1 MAKDIWSDDEF
12 TEFSYRTNERQY
24 TGVYLSREYLDKMSI
39 AVSQNI
45 PERIEE
51 TINENTGVVHTFG
64 QINQLRQNSATT
76 PRPLINTDG
85 SNRTP
90 MSLNVECG
98 EPVIKSYYGNNT
110 EHTPLD
116 MNNVVNIPNI
126 SIESPLNCGNQNRFY
141 NEPYFLRSFHRLMS
155 VEQRESE
162 QLSPYRITN
171 TSPSTFTEFSSP
183 DRCQDSPNND
193 DVICIQEYDRY
204 SGQISP
210 SSSYRC
216 ESVIKYGQIT
226 ENKWENF
233 NKSKLDPRLIN
244 RDRNAYRL
252 DNFEGLKPLSYTN
265 TETYSDEDLQIVD
278 KKLKNTDSSY
288 KFGVINDLRNAD
300 NFNKNNIISYSKSD
314 PRIKKIQIDRESKI
328 SIDCNKHLNIFNAK
342 GSNNLN
348 VEKKMDIIDL
358 SNGDVDLVNDTET
371 TKAPNIFEEYL
382 KKKNEIRKFREEEE
396 KKLTETVDNIIVN
409 LNEDM
414 SDLKCITKKC
424 SMKNDGM
431 IKTHDFNDQTKYNI
445 KETNENILTVENSN
459 VDDNIHHNVDN
470 MVGLIGTHQNHKR
483 LSGRTIEFID
493 LTNEDTADSTA
504 DENVDTGMLILKMK
518 DKILMST
525 ANEDKSEK
533 INKSSENSEEL
544 PINKNET
551 NDENILNENHSVVD
565 QRKTSEKKSSKC
577 KSKKRNKSK
586 NNYKHSE
593 TYKDRNSNKTDSS
606 VMQINSAFEN
616 NNSEL
621 AINSCQIS
629 DEQTDN
635 AEMWTKPFK
644 QQKKADKNEL
654 INELDGVVQHGNETS
669 TTTTNNKTFMKNA
682 YEIIENI
689 KNKKHSL
696 VDSINSGI
704 YVGVQLNPNTSSK
717 SATSLMDVDEK
728 IHYNHDQLSI
738 RVQDP
743 NKTTGFNFPNKNR
756 KSSIDFEK
764 LVPGTDGILKQAT
777 NEDSLKSNIVQ
788 ALSNLERK

>member
-1 MAKDIWSDDEF
+1 MSKDIWSDDEF

-24 TGVYLSREYLDKMSI
+24 TGVYLSREYLDRMSI
-39 AVSQNI
+39 AVPQNI

-51 TINENTGVVHTFG
+51 TINENTGAVHTFG

-76 PRPLINTDG
+76 SRPLINTDG
-85 SNRTP
+85 LNGTP
-90 MSLNVECG
+90 ISLNVECG

-126 SIESPLNCGNQNRFY
+126 RIEGPSNCGNQNRYY
-141 NEPYFLRSFHRLMS
+141 NEPYFLTSFHRLMS
-155 VEQRESE
+155 VEQRESG
-162 QLSPYRITN
+162 QLSPYRIAN
-171 TSPSTFTEFSSP
+171 TSPSIFSEFSSP
-183 DRCQDSPNND
+183 DRCQDSLNND

-204 SGQISP
+204 SGRSSS

-226 ENKWENF
+226 ENKWETF

-244 RDRNAYRL
+244 RDRNTYRL

-265 TETYSDEDLQIVD
+265 TETDEDLRIVD
-278 KKLKNTDSSY
+278 KKLKNTNSSN

-300 NFNKNNIISYSKSD
+300 NFNKNNIISYSESD

-328 SIDCNKHLNIFNAK
+328 SIDCNEPLNIFNAK
-342 GSNNLN
+342 GCNNLN
-348 VEKKMDIIDL
+348 VEKKMDLIDL
-358 SNGDVDLVNDTET
+358 SDGDDGDVDLVNDTET
-371 TKAPNIFEEYL
+371 TKASNIFEEYL
-382 KKKNEIRKFREEEE
+382 KKKNEIRKFREEEQ

-414 SDLKCITKKC
+414 SDLRCVTRKC
-424 SMKNDGM
+424 SMKNDEM
-431 IKTHDFNDQTKYNI
+431 IKTHDINDQTKYNI

-459 VDDNIHHNVDN
+459 VDNNTHQNVDN
-470 MVGLIGTHQNHKR
+470 LVGLIGTHQNHKR
-483 LSGRTIEFID
+483 LSGQTIELID

-504 DENVDTGMLILKMK
+504 DQIVDIEMFISKMK
-518 DKILMST
+518 DEMST
-525 ANEDKSEK
+525 TNEDKSEK
-533 INKSSENSEEL
+533 INKASENSEEL

-551 NDENILNENHSVVD
+551 NAENILNENHSVVD

-577 KSKKRNKSK
+577 KSQKRNKSK
-586 NNYKHSE
+586 DNYKHSE

-606 VMQINSAFEN
+606 VMQIDSAFEN

-621 AINSCQIS
+621 EINSCQIS
-629 DEQTDN
+629 DEQTNN

-644 QQKKADKNEL
+644 QQKKTDKNEL
-654 INELDGVVQHGNETS
+654 INEPDGVVQHGNETS
-669 TTTTNNKTFMKNA
+669 TNSNKKKCMKNA
-682 YEIIENI
+682 CEIIENI

-696 VDSINSGI
+696 VDSISSGI
-704 YVGVQLNPNTSSK
+704 YVGVQLNPNTSTK

-743 NKTTGFNFPNKNR
+743 NKTTWFNFPNKNH

-764 LVPGTDGILKQAT
+764 RVPDTDGILKQTT
-777 NEDSLKSNIVQ
+777 NEDSLKSNTVQ
-788 ALSNLERK
+788 ALSNPERK